1 MENRILDKIR
11 SVTDVKEL
19 AVDEL
24 NALCGEIRSEIISTV
39 EKNGGHLSSALGAVE
54 AIVALCSV
62 YDFSVDKIFFDV
74 GHQSYALLDKTHL
87 QYADFDKRLYTLGF
101 QHCLESCL

>member
-19 AVDEL
+19 TVDEL

-39 EKNGGHLSSALGAVE
+39 EKNGGH
-54 AIVALCSV
+54 
-62 YDFSVDKIFFDV
+62 
-74 GHQSYALLDKTHL
+74 
-87 QYADFDKRLYTLGF
+87 
-101 QHCLESCL
+101 